1 MEKEQEMLNPEA
13 VAQFLADKGIISMEQ
28 VENLVEPSLFVIIPM
43 SVKERRD
50 LSANAKLLYGEIMAL
65 ARRKGFCYATNQ
77 YIAERMGLAKSS
89 ITAIIRELKNK
100 NLIKVEIRRVKEG
113 TYRRITINPV
123 NYQTV
128 EIVEAKEDRGLLHN
142 DRGFSQ
148 TEEGGSAVEGSQKRY
163 RQRDID
169 NKSISK
175 EIQAKPDSYGNKDI
189 NKIYDYL
196 KEKISGTPDGTI
208 KENRRFAKL
217 LLDKFRKDYP
227 NHDPAEVVC
236 TLIDISA
243 RDDFHSKNSTSF
255 KYLYYNSQKII
266 KAFKGRNNKY
276 IKL

>member
-1 MEKEQEMLNPEA
+1 MKEH
-13 VAQFLADKGIISMEQ
+13 GIQYNI
-28 VENLVEPSLFVIIPM
+28 NI
-43 SVKERRD
+43 
-50 LSANAKLLYGEIMAL
+50 
-65 ARRKGFCYATNQ
+65 NQ
-77 YIAERMGLAKSS
+77 YELHK
-89 ITAIIRELKNK
+89 TKLDLVDCAILDYLKK
-100 NLIKVEIRRVKEG
+100 FCGVDDKRVKQL
-113 TYRRITINPV
+113 TI
-123 NYQTV
+123 
-128 EIVEAKEDRGLLHN
+128 
-142 DRGFSQ
+142 
-148 TEEGGSAVEGSQKRY
+148 TEEGKMYQYTWINFNYLIKQMPLLRIKSKSTISSRIQKIERAGFIKTFRAPDRSLY
-163 RQRDID
+163 VRLAEKIKDID
-169 NKSISK
+169 YYSEEEKERGVRETEQGVRRNEQEVFAETNSTIIVPINNNTSNNISK

>member
-1 MEKEQEMLNPEA
+1 MLNPEA

-123 NYQTV
+123 NYQTG
-128 EIVEAKEDRGLLHN
+128 EIVEEKEDRGLLKN
-142 DRGFSQ
+142 DRGVSQ